1 MKISTLKIKIN
12 VLYYIVFGALACI
25 SPFLT
30 PYFQSRGLS
39 YSQIGI
45 LLAVYSIIGV
55 LAQPFWGVVTD
66 KYADKKTT
74 IVITMAVSGVF
85 AFAFIIVK
93 DFYSILIAILIFMF
107 FQSPIISVND
117 ANTYD
122 LMEEHNEIHYGKV
135 RLMGS
140 VGYAVTSLF
149 LGIIIKITSTAFPF
163 LAYSIFSLLGLVLL
177 ASIKGKRRRSGSP
190 INSGDIVKVM
200 RNKSFML
207 ISFSALFANIAY
219 SAHGNYIS
227 VLIQKTGGDVANL
240 GMLWF
245 IVAMSELPVF
255 FFERRIMKRYGALNL
270 YIFGMMVYILRFF
283 LISLCRNY
291 QAALAIQL
299 LQGIT
304 FPFYLISTL
313 KYVNDTVSPETRT
326 TAVTAFSAIAGGIGG
341 FLGNMGGGFLLQ
353 SITIFQL
360 YQVFAILCILSV
372 LIALILKRVDRKR
385 ISAQ

>member
-74 IVITMAVSGVF
+74 IVITMAVSGAF
-85 AFAFIIVK
+85 AFAFIIAK

-117 ANTYD
+117 ANTYE
-122 LMEEHNEIHYGKV
+122 LMEDHSDIHYGKV

-140 VGYAVTSLF
+140 IGYAVTSLL
-149 LGIIIKITSTAFPF
+149 LGILIKVTSINIPF
-163 LAYSIFSLLGLVLL
+163 LAYTIFSVLGLVLL
-177 ASIKGKRRRSGSP
+177 AAIKGGKRRTISS
-190 INSGDIVKVM
+190 INYGDIVKVV
-200 RNKSFML
+200 RNKYFIL
-207 ISFSALFANIAY
+207 ISFSALLSNIAFG
-219 SAHGNYIS
+219 AHGNYIA
-227 VLIQKTGGDVANL
+227 VLIEKTGGDVANL

-245 IVAMSELPVF
+245 IVAISELPVF
-255 FFERRIMKRYGALNL
+255 FFERRIMKRYGVLNL
-270 YIFGMMVYILRFF
+270 YIFGMSVYVLRYFI
-283 LISLCRNY
+283 ISLCRNY
-291 QAALAIQL
+291 QVVLAIQL

-313 KYVNDTVSPETRT
+313 RYVNDIVSPETRT
-326 TAVTAFSAIAGGIGG
+326 TAVTAFSAISGGIGG

-360 YQVFAILCILSV
+360 YQVFALLSV
-372 LIALILKRVDRKR
+372 LSLLIALILKRADRNR
-385 ISAQ
+385 AAA